1 MLLVGLLK
9 GLWTITGLDERHTRR
24 VTSMTDYVP
33 PANNQ
38 TFGYLAADLSNTS
51 EATVRNS

>member
-1 MLLVGLLK
+1 
-9 GLWTITGLDERHTRR
+9 
-24 VTSMTDYVP
+24 MTDYVP